1 MSKVEGVSKVE
12 SVSKV
17 KGLQTFP
24 GNRIIWHALIVGV
37 VWLLLLLLN
46 NNIDPLYSS
55 YLALIAMYATAMFG
69 MTILVGLSGQVS
81 LGNGALM
88 AVGGYVFALT
98 SMNWETVPI
107 FGWQW
112 NAIWSMVFAGLGGV
126 LVGGVV
132 GGLAARLKGPYL
144 AGLTLGLAVGVP
156 AITNRFPELLGGENG
171 LMLTVPYPDGGYAAA
186 GAAASL
192 DPGAEG
198 ELESTTDPGGDQNGE
213 LGTDDQFA
221 ELDLSEFDQET
232 DPDAGLAT
240 EDLLTEEDFGSGDQL
255 ADGDLLTEE
264 DFGSGDQ
271 LADGD
276 LLTEEDFG
284 SGDQLGLDG
293 TDIGTDIGTDAGTD
307 IGADLNVDSDSLLD
321 GFDSGFI
328 IERWQASMA
337 IAVACIVA
345 FAALNLVRGRQGRVW
360 KAVRDDPIAAAVV
373 GISPSGSKVSAF
385 VVSSLFAALA
395 GAVFA
400 QILSFIGPGAFGL
413 GLSLSL
419 LVGIVLGGRA
429 SLLGAILGA
438 ILLVWLPELVDG
450 LAGERGWPEQITNNA
465 PNLLY
470 GLLVVAVVLAAPGG
484 VTGTI
489 RSWVDKA
496 RGKARSPLS

>member
-1 MSKVEGVSKVE
+1 VNN
-12 SVSKV
+12 V
-17 KGLQTFP
+17 KNLRTFP
-24 GNRIIWHALIVGV
+24 GNRIIGHAVIVGI

-55 YLALIAMYATAMFG
+55 YLALVAMYATAMFG

-98 SMNWETVPI
+98 SMNWQTVPI
-107 FGWQW
+107 IGWQW
-112 NAIWSMVFAGLGGV
+112 NAVWSMVFAGLGGI
-126 LVGGVV
+126 LIGGII
-132 GGLAARLKGPYL
+132 GGLAARLRGPYL

-171 LMLTVPYPDGGYAAA
+171 LMLSVPYPAGGYAA
-186 GAAASL
+186 L
-192 DPGAEG
+192 DSALGSSSDSSSDG
-198 ELESTTDPGGDQNGE
+198 TVDPNSAVEEDQY
-213 LGTDDQFA
+213 A
-221 ELDLSEFDQET
+221 ELDLSEFEQGA
-232 DPDAGLAT
+232 DPDADLAP
-240 EDLLTEEDFGSGDQL
+240 EDLLT
-255 ADGDLLTEE
+255 DGDLLTEE
-264 DFGSGDQ
+264 DFGVGDQ
-271 LADGD
+271 LTDGD
-276 LLTEEDFG
+276 LLTDEDFG
-284 SGDQLGLDG
+284 
-293 TDIGTDIGTDAGTD
+293 AGTD
-307 IGADLNVDSDSLLD
+307 LGIDGGDLGTDLEADLDVGVGTDLGTDLAVDPTGITDA
-321 GFDSGFI
+321 FDSGFI

-337 IAVACIVA
+337 IAVACLVA

-360 KAVRDDPIAAAVV
+360 KAVRDDPVAAAVV
-373 GISPSGSKVSAF
+373 GISPSGSKISAF

-419 LVGIVLGGRA
+419 LVGIVLGGRS

-438 ILLVWLPELVDG
+438 LLLVWLPELVNG
-450 LAGERGWPEQITNNA
+450 LSGERGWPEQITNNA

-484 VTGTI
+484 VTGTV
-489 RSWVDKA
+489 RAGVDKA
-496 RGKARSPLS
+496 RGKTRSLLS

>member
-1 MSKVEGVSKVE
+1 MKN
-12 SVSKV
+12 
-17 KGLQTFP
+17 LRTFP
-24 GNRIIWHALIVGV
+24 GNRIIWHAVIVGV

-55 YLALIAMYATAMFG
+55 YLSLIAMYATAMFG

-98 SMNWETVPI
+98 SMNWQTVPI

-126 LVGGVV
+126 LVGGVI
-132 GGLAARLKGPYL
+132 GGLAARLRGPYL

-171 LMLTVPYPDGGYAAA
+171 LMLTVPYPEGGYAAA
-186 GAAASL
+186 AAGSDA
-192 DPGAEG
+192 
-198 ELESTTDPGGDQNGE
+198 TTDTAIDTAID
-213 LGTDDQFA
+213 GTTEVAIDPNTGVDESQYA
-221 ELDLSEFDQET
+221 ELDMSQFDQGV
-232 DPDAGLAT
+232 DLNADVAP
-240 EDLLTEEDFGSGDQL
+240 EDMLT
-255 ADGDLLTEE
+255 DGDLLTAD
-264 DFGSGDQ
+264 DFGTGDQ
-271 LADGD
+271 LAQGD
-276 LLTEEDFG
+276 MLTDEDFVTG
-284 SGDQLGLDG
+284 TDLGLDG
-293 TDIGTDIGTDAGTD
+293 TDP
-307 IGADLNVDSDSLLD
+307 GADLGSDLATNPNLD
-321 GFDSGFI
+321 PTGITDTFDSGFI

-337 IAVACIVA
+337 IAVACLVA

-360 KAVRDDPIAAAVV
+360 KAVRDDPIAAAVI
-373 GISPSGSKVSAF
+373 GISPSGSKISAF

-429 SLLGAILGA
+429 SLLGAIIGA
-438 ILLVWLPELVDG
+438 LLLVWLPELVNG
-450 LAGERGWPEQITNNA
+450 LSGERGWPEQITNNA

-484 VTGTI
+484 ITGTI
-489 RSWVDKA
+489 RSWVDQA
-496 RGKARSPLS
+496 RGKTRSPLS

>member
-1 MSKVEGVSKVE
+1 MSDVKSVEKLSNAQRLR
-12 SVSKV
+12 S
-17 KGLQTFP
+17 FP
-24 GNRIIWHALIVGV
+24 GNRIVWHAAIVGA

-55 YLALIAMYATAMFG
+55 YLALVAMYATAMFG

-98 SMNWETVPI
+98 SMNWQTVPF

-112 NAIWSMVFAGLGGV
+112 NAVWSMVFAGLGGIIIG
-126 LVGGVV
+126 LIV

-156 AITNRFPELLGGENG
+156 AITNRFPGLLGGENG
-171 LMLTVPYPDGGYAAA
+171 LMLTVPYPAGGYAALESETGVESTDLNA
-186 GAAASL
+186 DPGSDPGSDTGSDPGAAA
-192 DPGAEG
+192 G
-198 ELESTTDPGGDQNGE
+198 EDQY
-213 LGTDDQFA
+213 A
-221 ELDLSEFDQET
+221 ELDLSEFEQGVEST
-232 DPDAGLAT
+232 EAPAT
-240 EDLLTEEDFGSGDQL
+240 EDLLTE
-255 ADGDLLTEE
+255 GDLLTLD
-264 DFGSGDQ
+264 DF
-271 LADGD
+271 ADG
-276 LLTEEDFG
+276 
-284 SGDQLGLDG
+284 GDLGLESADPVAEPSVDAG
-293 TDIGTDIGTDAGTD
+293 IDAGIDAGTD
-307 IGADLNVDSDSLLD
+307 PTGITES
-321 GFDSGFI
+321 FDAGFI

-337 IAVACIVA
+337 IAVACLVA
-345 FAALNLVRGRQGRVW
+345 FAALNLIRGRQGRVW

-400 QILSFIGPGAFGL
+400 QILSFVGPGAFGL

-419 LVGIVLGGRA
+419 LVGIVLGGRS

-438 ILLVWLPELVDG
+438 LIIVWLPELVDG
-450 LAGERGWPEQITNNA
+450 LAGERGWPDQITNNA

-484 VTGTI
+484 ITGTV
-489 RSWVDKA
+489 RSWIDKS
-496 RGKARSPLS
+496 RGSSRSPLS

>member
-1 MSKVEGVSKVE
+1 MSNVDSTTGKVSNAQKLR
-12 SVSKV
+12 S
-17 KGLQTFP
+17 FP
-24 GNRIIWHALIVGV
+24 GNRIVWHAVIVGA

-55 YLALIAMYATAMFG
+55 YLALVAMYATAMFG

-98 SMNWETVPI
+98 SMNWQTVPI

-112 NAIWSMVFAGLGGV
+112 NAVWSMVFAGLGGI
-126 LVGGVV
+126 LIGGIV

-171 LMLTVPYPDGGYAAA
+171 LMLTVPYPAGGYSAAA
-186 GAAASL
+186 GAAELGDETTDSGADPGL
-192 DPGAEG
+192 DPSIPVDE
-198 ELESTTDPGGDQNGE
+198 DQY
-213 LGTDDQFA
+213 A
-221 ELDLSEFDQET
+221 ELDLSEFDQEFDEFDQDI
-232 DPDAGLAT
+232 DPNTNAEA
-240 EDLLTEEDFGSGDQL
+240 EDLLTE
-255 ADGDLLTEE
+255 GDLLTLD
-264 DFGSGDQ
+264 DFSDG
-271 LADGD
+271 GD
-276 LLTEEDFG
+276 LGLESPEPSEEP
-284 SGDQLGLDG
+284 
-293 TDIGTDIGTDAGTD
+293 IVDAG
-307 IGADLNVDSDSLLD
+307 VDSGVDSGTVATDSAGSLD
-321 GFDSGFI
+321 DGFI
-328 IERWQASMA
+328 IEQWQASMA
-337 IAVACIVA
+337 IAVACLVA
-345 FAALNLVRGRQGRVW
+345 FAALNLIRGRQGRVW

-400 QILSFIGPGAFGL
+400 QILSFVGPGAFGL

-419 LVGIVLGGRA
+419 LVGIVLGGRS

-438 ILLVWLPELVDG
+438 LIIVWLPELVNG
-450 LAGERGWPEQITNNA
+450 LAGERGWPDQITNNA

-484 VTGTI
+484 MTGTL
-489 RSWVDKA
+489 RSWIDKS
-496 RGKARSPLS
+496 RGKSRSPLS

>member
-1 MSKVEGVSKVE
+1 
-12 SVSKV
+12 
-17 KGLQTFP
+17 
-24 GNRIIWHALIVGV
+24 
-37 VWLLLLLLN
+37 
-46 NNIDPLYSS
+46 
-55 YLALIAMYATAMFG
+55 
-69 MTILVGLSGQVS
+69 
-81 LGNGALM
+81 
-88 AVGGYVFALT
+88 
-98 SMNWETVPI
+98 
-107 FGWQW
+107 
-112 NAIWSMVFAGLGGV
+112 MVFAGLGGV

-192 DPGAEG
+192 DPGTEG

-284 SGDQLGLDG
+284 SGDQLGLDENA
-293 TDIGTDIGTDAGTD
+293 DIGTDIGTDAGTD

-360 KAVRDDPIAAAVV
+360 KAVRDDPVAAAVV

-438 ILLVWLPELVDG
+438 LLLVWLPELVDG

-465 PNLLY
+465 PNLALW
-470 GLLVVAVVLAAPGG
+470 AAGRCG
-484 VTGTI
+484 RARQLRVESLG
-489 RSWVDKA
+489 RFEVWVDKA